1 MESPPFGRY
10 TPKSKKRV
18 FVGSSSSVMDPE
30 VVEIKLPALISQSS
44 DSKKLKQKEVNHHEI
59 IDIDID
65 EDSSDLM
72 IIDEKVDRHK
82 GKAIKNVSDGYFNY
96 QAKDAV
102 TNNHASPTT
111 AVNLESLDGF
121 PSSKS
126 FAPGVHSSINIDGF
140 VSDLSYDDDD
150 NTDIYSDDFMDDDEY
165 AILQA
170 HFDNVDIPPG
180 VEAPIPW
187 LPVSARS
194 KKKSSSTANIS
205 SYVNKQT
212 QPIDLSLNQWFP
224 EPAQFKAGPTS
235 VNGTSSQIQVDAV
248 SQLPKLESS
257 SSWLYP
263 EAGQIKKKPNP
274 FAASTYS
281 SSLTQMG
288 TANHSTGLEQSTAL
302 QFLGPTQRKKMPTSA
317 NGSHNSETQL
327 DNLDAVNFLPEWTT
341 WGSPSPVGVG
351 MKKPASK
358 SSSSH
363 SSFHAQTGSLKMLPG
378 AEQFPYWWPSPP
390 ISSISNKEPSFMG
403 DPAFFNFY
411 DPFDPAHIVP
421 EEDADYSLVLDHAG
435 SPKSANATAAG
446 SSAISS
452 ETIPNRGKGRNKDDI
467 LNKFLL
473 FKQFDTVQDHSDHHY
488 SCNGSSHTQ
497 PSKNWAK
504 KIQEEW
510 KILEKDLPDTIS
522 VRVYETRI
530 DLLRAVI
537 VGAEGT
543 PYHDGLFF
551 FDVFFPVDYPNA
563 PPLVHY
569 RSGGLRLNPN
579 LYDNGKVCL
588 SLLNTWSGDQN
599 EKWIP
604 GLSTMLQVLVSI
616 QGLILNAKPF
626 FNEPGFACMSGS
638 ASGEKRSLQYNE
650 NTFILS
656 LKTMLYSMKKPPR
669 HFEDFVLG
677 HFCKHAHDILVACKA
692 YMDGAQVGCLVKG
705 GVQDVDEG
713 DKSCSKRF
721 KDNLAVFNNLL
732 VKTFTNIGA
741 TGCEK
746 FLTKEPEKP
755 PPPERLNRRAGK
767 SLKGV
772 IIAS

>member
-1 MESPPFGRY
+1 
-10 TPKSKKRV
+10 
-18 FVGSSSSVMDPE
+18 MDPE

-72 IIDEKVDRHK
+72 IIDEKVDRNK

-187 LPVSARS
+187 LPVSAR
-194 KKKSSSTANIS
+194 IGI
-205 SYVNKQT
+205 VF
-212 QPIDLSLNQWFP
+212 IL
-224 EPAQFKAGPTS
+224 
-235 VNGTSSQIQVDAV
+235 
-248 SQLPKLESS
+248 
-257 SSWLYP
+257 
-263 EAGQIKKKPNP
+263 
-274 FAASTYS
+274 
-281 SSLTQMG
+281 
-288 TANHSTGLEQSTAL
+288 STAL
-302 QFLGPTQRKKMPTSA
+302 Q
-317 NGSHNSETQL
+317 
-327 DNLDAVNFLPEWTT
+327 
-341 WGSPSPVGVG
+341 
-351 MKKPASK
+351 
-358 SSSSH
+358 
-363 SSFHAQTGSLKMLPG
+363 
-378 AEQFPYWWPSPP
+378 
-390 ISSISNKEPSFMG
+390 
-403 DPAFFNFY
+403 
-411 DPFDPAHIVP
+411 
-421 EEDADYSLVLDHAG
+421 
-435 SPKSANATAAG
+435 
-446 SSAISS
+446 
-452 ETIPNRGKGRNKDDI
+452 GKGRNKDDI
-467 LNKFLL
+467 LNKFRL